1 MSLLW
6 KSADDRPAQRGSV
19 LILVLIVLSTMT
31 ALSVGLAFRTRIEL
45 KLAQANARRV
55 QSYYLAL
62 AGIERT
68 KALIGEQE
76 LEPSTVAGVCWF
88 TRTAAEEGL
97 FEGLDN
103 MGVTDGK
110 YLMYSLRDELSYL
123 NINNSD
129 PSSWENIRGLSRE
142 LRAGILDWIDQD
154 DDTSPDGAE
163 TDFYERLEPAYV
175 SKNADCSALK
185 ELLFL
190 RTAGRHLY
198 LGEDLNRNSLLDE
211 NERDGLANLPF
222 DNGDSV
228 LDLGLVDI
236 FTVYGDGRININTV
250 SKAILAALPG
260 LDGAVA
266 DRILT
271 HRAGPDGRFGTD
283 DDNAITEVKDIASI
297 EGLTELQVELLGQY
311 CCFDSA
317 QFRIFSYA
325 RLDSGFDCCLMG
337 TLSCVNNQ
345 PRLLCLERLL

>member
-1 MSLLW
+1 MSLLL
-6 KSADDRPAQRGSV
+6 KLADDRPARRG
-19 LILVLIVLSTMT
+19 I
-31 ALSVGLAFRTRIEL
+31 RTRIEL

-55 QSYYLAL
+55 QAHYLAL
-62 AGIERT
+62 AGVERI
-68 KALIGEQE
+68 KALIGQQE
-76 LEPSTVAGVCWF
+76 LEPSTVVAACRF
-88 TRTAAEEGL
+88 TRTAKEEEL
-97 FEGLDN
+97 FKGLDN

-110 YLMYSLRDELSYL
+110 SLMYSLRDELSYL

-129 PSSWENIRGLSRE
+129 PASWENIRGLSRE

-154 DDTSPDGAE
+154 EDTSPDGAE
-163 TDFYERLEPAYV
+163 SDFYKRLEPAYI

-211 NERDGLANLPF
+211 NERDGSANLPF

-236 FTVYGDGRININTV
+236 FTVYGNGQMNINTV
-250 SKAILAALPG
+250 PKAILAALPG
-260 LDGAVA
+260 LDDEVA
-266 DRILT
+266 NRILT
-271 HRAGPDGRFGTD
+271 HRAGPDGRLGTD
-283 DDNAITEVKDIASI
+283 DDNAITAVEDIVSI

-311 CCFDSA
+311 CCFESER
-317 QFRIFSYA
+317 FRIFSHA
-325 RLDSGFDCCLMG
+325 RLDNGFDCCLMG
-337 TLSCVNNQ
+337 TLSCVENQ